1 MSAKAKS
8 KVEQKEFEDVAEL
21 MESVMEDTG
30 VPRNIRKAIENAK
43 IKVLSKGEEEGVR
56 ISSAIYVL
64 EDISNDIN
72 MPFHTRT
79 EIWTI
84 ISMLES
90 IREKT
95 K

>member
-1 MSAKAKS
+1 MGAKAKS
-8 KVEQKEFEDVAEL
+8 KVDSKDFESVAEL
-21 MESVMEDTG
+21 MENVLEDTG
-30 VPRNIRKAIENAK
+30 VPRNIRNAVDEARE
-43 IKVLSKGEEEGVR
+43 KVLNKAEEEGVR
-56 ISSAIYVL
+56 VSSAIYVL

-84 ISMLES
+84 ISRLES